1 MSIIVPSAPTRRRV
15 RSSSAR
21 EERRK
26 PGRPRRG
33 NIKTWETKSGDVGYG
48 VRFVD
53 QEGVRRYERCGLASE
68 GWNVERAYA
77 ALDQYLDDVRRG
89 VFRPTE
95 SIPSITH
102 SDPLF
107 DDFAREYLAEH
118 AIEIKERTD
127 EAYESNWRLHLSPVF
142 GHLRLSEITYERIY
156 QFKLD
161 QVRLSKQLERAEER
175 GVRIRGTDGRKMSL
189 SPRTINHRIST
200 LSLILGN
207 AVRRQSIAIRFN
219 PAASADL
226 RVKVPRKTVRDW
238 LEADELMLLFEAA
251 QRVGCGVRP
260 ETLRKAERVREM
272 RARGMTERQVASELG
287 MSVGGV
293 HWLSNRY
300 APTGPSGLRTAVC
313 LLGASGARNTEI
325 CLLRPTDLDFVHG
338 KIRVRRSKTSRGVR
352 EIDMTP
358 WLQRQLESY
367 VASLGEDY
375 PSDAPLIPNCHGTF
389 YNKDS
394 LNRRLKAIQREATVM
409 CVERRLPS
417 LPTRLTGHVFR
428 RTYITLMLEAGAPP
442 SYVQEQ
448 VGHEDASTTLNIY
461 ARVLRNRERRS
472 FGRAFDELMT
482 GAVPESPFERGGE
495 QRPQLRLV

>member
-1 MSIIVPSAPTRRRV
+1 MSIIMPSAPTRRRV
-15 RSSSAR
+15 RSRSAR
-21 EERRK
+21 EERRT

-53 QEGVRRYERCGLASE
+53 QEGVHRYERCGLASE
-68 GWNVERAYA
+68 GWTVERAYA

-95 SIPSITH
+95 SIPPITH

-118 AIEIKERTD
+118 AIEITRRTD
-127 EAYESNWRLHLSPVF
+127 EFHESNWRLHLSPVF
-142 GHLRLSEITYERIY
+142 GHLRLSEITYERIR

-161 QVRLSKQLERAEER
+161 QVRLSKQIERAAER
-175 GVRIRGTDGRKMSL
+175 GVRIVGPNGQPMRL
-189 SPRTINHRIST
+189 SPRTINHRIGT

-207 AVRRQSIAIRFN
+207 AVRRQSIAIMVN
-219 PAASADL
+219 PAANSDL

-251 QRVGCGVRP
+251 QRVDCGVRP
-260 ETLRKAERVREM
+260 ETLRRAERVREM
-272 RARGMTERQVASELG
+272 RARGMTEREVASELG

-300 APTGPSGLRTAVC
+300 APTGPTGLRTAVC
-313 LLGASGARNTEI
+313 VLGASGVRNTELG
-325 CLLRPTDLDFVHG
+325 LLRPADLDFVHRR
-338 KIRVRRSKTSRGVR
+338 IRVRRSKTSRGVR

-358 WLQRQLESY
+358 WLQRQLEAY
-367 VASLGEDY
+367 LKWLGEDY
-375 PSDAPLIPNCHGTF
+375 PADAPLIPTCLGTF
-389 YNKDS
+389 YTKDS
-394 LNRRLKAIQREATVM
+394 LNRRLKAVHREATAM
-409 CVERRLPS
+409 CLERRLPS

-428 RTYITLMLEAGAPP
+428 RTFITLMIEAGAPP

-448 VGHEDASTTLNIY
+448 VGHEDASTTLTIY
-461 ARVLRNRERRS
+461 TRVLRNQNRLRV
-472 FGRAFDELMT
+472 GRAFDELMT
-482 GAVPESPFERGGE
+482 GAVPESPFERRGE
-495 QRPQLRLV
+495 GQAHLRAA